1 MHFLYNKVKD
11 EGKYFKGT
19 QKGMI
24 SAPNETPVQEFKVD
38 SRIVI
43 GRDRQ
48 DGSMA
53 TNLGI
58 TFACICFTNKGYVV
72 CFQSGLLMSVIR
84 TLSASE
90 SNEQRDREKAKL
102 EKEYKRSDQKL
113 DELVS
118 LHDQDLTQVMQVG
131 IWNICESIHMI
142 LKPSMPV
149 LQGALNAVII
159 AFFPVLCT

>member
-1 MHFLYNKVKD
+1 
-11 EGKYFKGT
+11 
-19 QKGMI
+19 
-24 SAPNETPVQEFKVD
+24 
-38 SRIVI
+38 
-43 GRDRQ
+43 
-48 DGSMA
+48 
-53 TNLGI
+53 
-58 TFACICFTNKGYVV
+58 
-72 CFQSGLLMSVIR
+72 MSVIR

-142 LKPSMPV
+142 LKPSMQV
-149 LQGALNAVII
+149 LQGALIGVLI
-159 AFFPVLCT
+159 ASFPVLCT